1 MNAFNVAMLRRFV
14 GGWQD
19 HMRLQSDEGEGREG
33 LWLAPIAIAEVILP
47 ELAPSAISVQ
57 TPVVTLAVEVSL
69 GAASLPTRV
78 EELGANPIDIIG
90 EDPVDTG
97 EAFLS
102 SAMMEEV
109 GEILFFE
116 VGDISGDSGE
126 PFFGVSEIEE
136 SSEIF
141 IALASN
147 DPGYT
152 GGSLWGMLGDTG
164 TVRNAFGSQ
173 ANEAWARGDV
183 GATSSV
189 VGVIDTGIDY
199 RHPDLYLNIWLN
211 QREIPTTLRAR
222 LSDIDTDGLITFRD
236 LNNAANAS
244 YVRDYNRNGR
254 IDAGDLLSDSR
265 WENLVDDDGNG
276 YRDDLIGWDFV
287 NNDNDPFDDHSHGTH
302 VAGTIGGMGGNAI
315 GVAGVN
321 WAIQMMPLKFLSAS
335 GSGGTTGAINAV
347 NYFTDAARRAND
359 AEDFIA
365 TNNSWGGGGYS
376 AQLQEAINRAAQK
389 NILFIAAAGNS
400 AVNNDVQANYPT
412 NYSTVSAAGYEA
424 VVSVASITNTGIRS
438 SFSNYGASTVDIAA
452 PGSSIYSTLPNSGYG
467 TYSGT
472 SMATPHVTG
481 AVALYAVEHPEASAA
496 EIRAALLASA
506 AATTSLNG
514 LVSTGGRLDIGALL
528 DIAPIFPPSSDLI
541 VGNIATVASLSAGA
555 PQTSSIDFGG
565 DQDWFRLTLT
575 AGWRYDFA
583 MDAAPGSSL
592 DAYLRLLNAS
602 GQALAMNDDAVGLNS
617 RLAFVVGS
625 SGTYYL
631 SAQGFDASRGSYTLT
646 MTGREADRTIIGT
659 ANNDTLNGASG
670 NDSLGGLAGNDLLRG
685 NAGQDT
691 LSGLAGNDTLD
702 GGAGN
707 DWLIGGAGRDLL
719 NGGAG
724 ADRFCYLTLADSV
737 VGTNRDVISAFSQAE
752 GDRIDLAA
760 IDANSRLSGDQAF
773 SFIGSASFGRIAGQL
788 RFAGGVLQADVNGDA
803 QADMEIAVQGVS
815 SLLAADFIL

>member
-1 MNAFNVAMLRRFV
+1 MNAFNATMVRRFV

-19 HMRLQSDEGEGREG
+19 HALLQSDEGEGRDG
-33 LWLAPIAIAEVILP
+33 LWLAPIAIGEVTSPKLT
-47 ELAPSAISVQ
+47 PSAISVQ
-57 TPVVTLAVEVSL
+57 TQVVTLAV
-69 GAASLPTRV
+69 GPGFDAASSQALVHHVGAIPIASASEDLADSDGSLPSPTLI
-78 EELGANPIDIIG
+78 E
-90 EDPVDTG
+90 
-97 EAFLS
+97 
-102 SAMMEEV
+102 
-109 GEILFFE
+109 E
-116 VGDISGDSGE
+116 VGDILILEVGEVSGYRDE
-126 PFFGVSEIEE
+126 PFFGAWEGEEYSEIH
-136 SSEIF
+136 

-164 TVRNAFGSQ
+164 LVRNAFGSQ
-173 ANEAWARGDV
+173 ANEAWERGDI
-183 GATSSV
+183 GATSSI

-199 RHPDLYLNIWLN
+199 KHPDLYLNIWLN
-211 QREIPTTLRAR
+211 QREIPTTLRVTLR
-222 LSDIDTDGLITFRD
+222 DIDDDGLITFRD

-244 YVRDYNRNGR
+244 YVRDFNGNGR

-265 WENLVDDDGNG
+265 WENLVDDDRNG

-287 NNDNDPFDDHSHGTH
+287 NNDNDPFDDNSHGTH
-302 VAGTIGGMGGNAI
+302 VAGTIGGMGGNGI

-321 WAIQMMPLKFLSAS
+321 WTIQMMPLKFLSAS
-335 GSGGTTGAINAV
+335 GSGGIAGAINAV
-347 NYFTDAARRAND
+347 SYFTDAARRAND

-376 AQLQEAINRAAQK
+376 AQLQEAINQAAQK

-412 NYSTVSAAGYEA
+412 NYSTIASAGYEA
-424 VVSVASITNTGIRS
+424 VVSVASITVTGVRS

-452 PGSSIYSTLPNSGYG
+452 PGSSIYSTLPNGGYG

-481 AVALYAVEHPEASAA
+481 AIALYAAEHPEASAA

-506 AATTSLNG
+506 AATASLNG
-514 LVSTGGRLDIGALL
+514 LVATGGRLDIGALL
-528 DIAPIFPPSSDLI
+528 DIAPSLPPASDPI
-541 VGNIATVASLSAGA
+541 AGNTSTTASLSASA

-592 DAYLRLLNAS
+592 DAYLRLLDAS
-602 GQALAMNDDAVGLNS
+602 GRALALNDDAAGLNS
-617 RLAFVVGS
+617 RIGYVVGS

-659 ANNDTLNGASG
+659 KNTDTLNGAGG
-670 NDSLGGLAGNDLLRG
+670 NDSLGGLAGNDLLQG

-691 LSGLAGNDTLD
+691 LSGLTGNDTLD

-707 DWLIGGAGRDLL
+707 DWLIGGAGRDILI
-719 NGGAG
+719 GGAG
-724 ADRFCYLTLADSV
+724 ADRFCFLTLSDSM
-737 VGTNRDVISAFSQAE
+737 VGTNRDVIMAFSQAE
-752 GDRIDLAA
+752 ADRVDLAT
-760 IDANSRLSGDQAF
+760 IDANSRLAGDQAF
-773 SFIGSASFGRIAGQL
+773 SFIGGASFGRIAGQL

-803 QADMEIAVQGVS
+803 QADMEIAIQGVS